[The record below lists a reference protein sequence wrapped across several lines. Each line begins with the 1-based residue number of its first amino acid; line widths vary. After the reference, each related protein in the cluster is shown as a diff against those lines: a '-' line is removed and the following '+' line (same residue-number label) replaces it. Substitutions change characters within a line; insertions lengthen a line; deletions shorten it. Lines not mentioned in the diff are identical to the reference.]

1 MNRSKLVFGAI
12 AAVVA
17 VGVTGASAQN
27 VGPDFL
33 KQRQDYMSSMFRGGI
48 ATFRKYASGE
58 ETNAAAVAES
68 ATRLAAL
75 AGDMNKWF
83 PPGTDRDALA
93 GSRTKPD
100 VWTKKAEFDAAS
112 VKLVDESRKL
122 ASIAAGGNADAI
134 KAQITVTTNACLGC
148 HGGPVVSGGTFRFE
162 KPQ

>member
-1 MNRSKLVFGAI
+1 MNRSKLVLGAI
-12 AAVVA
+12 AAVIA

-27 VGPDFL
+27 VGPDFV

-58 ETNAAAVAES
+58 ETNAAAVVES

-83 PPGTDRDALA
+83 PPGTDRDSLA
-93 GSRTKPD
+93 GSRAKPE

-112 VKLVDESRKL
+112 AKLVDESKKL
-122 ASIAAGGNADAI
+122 ASIAASGNADAI
-134 KAQITVTTNACLGC
+134 KSQITATVTACGGC
-148 HGGPVVSGGTFRFE
+148 HGGPGATGGTFRFE